1 MELTILANL
10 TSLRFPKK
18 IITFDE
24 DATFGDVIK
33 LMLENRTRKILLDG
47 TNQFINDRIIIET
60 IEKFNYLFD
69 VDNFLEIPTSV
80 VSLEDAKI
88 VLGDLNISDISKT
101 MYEMSQPLIIHEDR
115 VISPWDVCMA
125 LNKS

>member
-1 MELTILANL
+1 
-10 TSLRFPKK
+10 
-18 IITFDE
+18 
-24 DATFGDVIK
+24 
-33 LMLENRTRKILLDG
+33 MLENRTRKILLDG